1 MGVDHSPHQVLEQH
15 RGWGYLGWT
24 LFLGMVI
31 CKREML
37 VGISDNVSM
46 GRLEVWM
53 MKVPMMLGW

>member
-1 MGVDHSPHQVLEQH
+1 
-15 RGWGYLGWT
+15 LGWT

-46 GRLEVWM
+46 GRLEMWR
-53 MKVPMMLGW
+53 MKVSMMLCW